1 MVSFWQPKTFTVKK
15 QYFPKIF
22 WVPIRSH
29 VLLRNPMTHNYEIVH
44 AWSPLQL
51 EDLYGN
57 YFAKSKTKFEKSQSA
72 EGQFLLVKGVTVRL
86 CECSC
91 ALFRFLK
98 FCVPLSHS
106 KSAHPAKLTV
116 QSQNRLSFKM
126 GLFTTSLVAIEILL
140 AFSTSGQDSGFD
152 NNEMQ
157 CLKTLPPREG
167 SLIGQVR
174 NMGWM
179 KNLWK
184 NKN

>member
-1 MVSFWQPKTFTVKK
+1 M
-15 QYFPKIF
+15 
-22 WVPIRSH
+22 
-29 VLLRNPMTHNYEIVH
+29 
-44 AWSPLQL
+44 
-51 EDLYGN
+51 
-57 YFAKSKTKFEKSQSA
+57 
-72 EGQFLLVKGVTVRL
+72 VKGVTVRL
-86 CECSC
+86 RECLC
-91 ALFRFLK
+91 ILFRFLK

-174 NMGWM
+174 NMVIKSFGKTRKLFSFSGLGWLVLVM
-179 KNLWK
+179 LKMDNGLTSALGLF
-184 NKN
+184 

>member
-1 MVSFWQPKTFTVKK
+1 MLYSDSSPKRQSLTSLAYCQKIIKKLSMKKNYGIIISRNQEQNPKNHNPLKANFCWSRGWRWGCVSA
-15 QYFPKIF
+15 
-22 WVPIRSH
+22 R
-29 VLLRNPMTHNYEIVH
+29 
-44 AWSPLQL
+44 A
-51 EDLYGN
+51 
-57 YFAKSKTKFEKSQSA
+57 
-72 EGQFLLVKGVTVRL
+72 L
-86 CECSC
+86 C
-91 ALFRFLK
+91 FVFLK

-167 SLIGQVR
+167 SLIDQVR
-174 NMGWM
+174 NMGV
-179 KNLWK
+179 KPLK
-184 NKN
+184 K